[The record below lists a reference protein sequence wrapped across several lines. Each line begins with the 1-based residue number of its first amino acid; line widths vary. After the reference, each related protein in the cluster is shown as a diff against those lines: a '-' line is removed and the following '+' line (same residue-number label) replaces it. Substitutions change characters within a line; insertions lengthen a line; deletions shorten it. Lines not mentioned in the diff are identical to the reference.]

1 VQRNRHSY
9 FPAFDG
15 LRGIAILPVLML
27 HVGVNA
33 LPSSDLLRELTR
45 GWYGVDL
52 FFVLSGFLITR
63 ILLGELEST
72 GTLDIGRFYRRRVLR
87 LGPAYATMLTAVF
100 AGAMIFD
107 RAALARVPQVLPA
120 LATYTYNYELA
131 ARGPHFDVLVVDW
144 SLCVEEQFYLVWP
157 WLLRYLKARR
167 ALWFCAGATVLLC
180 AYRTGLYALLNWGH
194 LDRPTPASAIWIYFA
209 SDTRIGV
216 ILVGCTAALL
226 LNHPHS
232 RRLWARMRRTRWL
245 PSLALTVVCVCVY
258 FVTGGRPSS
267 ASWRSATFG
276 YSLGAYTVA
285 ILIVALLAR
294 PSSTVARALSWRPLV
309 SLGKVS
315 YGVYL
320 FHTLIAWLLLRA
332 ADRAGVLHAGAYSL
346 GAFAIA
352 ALLVLVGTWI
362 VAWLHY
368 RFVERRFM
376 AMRDR
381 PRAGSGDGSQRQL
394 PPAPARVTA

>member
-1 VQRNRHSY
+1 VQRNRHTY
-9 FPAFDG
+9 VAAFDG
-15 LRGIAILPVLML
+15 LRGVAILPVLML
-27 HVGVNA
+27 HVGVDA
-33 LPSSDLLRELTR
+33 LPSCNLLRELTR

-72 GTLDIGRFYRRRVLR
+72 GTLDIGRFYLRRVLR
-87 LGPAYATMLTAVF
+87 LGPAYATMLAAVF
-100 AGAMIFD
+100 AGALVFD

-120 LATYTYNYELA
+120 LATYTYNYQLA
-131 ARGPHFDVLVVDW
+131 ARGPHFDVLVVVW

-157 WLLRYLKARR
+157 WLLRYLKAQR

-232 RRLWARMRRTRWL
+232 RRLWARMRMARWL
-245 PSLALTVVCVCVY
+245 PSLALAALCVCVY

-285 ILIVALLAR
+285 ILIIALLAR
-294 PSSTVARALSWRPLV
+294 PSSIVARALSWRPLV

-332 ADRAGVLHAGAYSL
+332 ADRAGMLRAGAYSL
-346 GAFAIA
+346 SAFAIA
-352 ALLVLVGTWI
+352 AVLVLVATWI
-362 VAWLHY
+362 AAWLHY

-381 PRAGSGDGSQRQL
+381 PRAGSGDGSERRLQH
-394 PPAPARVTA
+394 APARVIA

>member
-1 VQRNRHSY
+1 MQRNGHSY

-15 LRGIAILPVLML
+15 LRGIAILPVLLL
-27 HVGVNA
+27 HVGVNL

-63 ILLGELEST
+63 ILLEEIERT
-72 GTLDIGRFYRRRVLR
+72 GTLDVGRFYKRRVLR
-87 LGPAYATMLTAVF
+87 LGPAYVTMLTAVF

-120 LATYTYNYELA
+120 LATYTYNYQLA
-131 ARGPHFDVLVVDW
+131 ARGPHFDVLVVVW

-157 WLLRYLKARR
+157 WLLRCLRARR
-167 ALWFCAGATVLLC
+167 ALWFCAGATILLC

-194 LDRPTPASAIWIYFA
+194 LERPTPASAIWIYFA

-226 LNHPHS
+226 LKHPDS
-232 RRLWARMRRTRWL
+232 RRLWARLRRARWF
-245 PSLALTVVCVCVY
+245 PCLALALLCVCVF

-276 YSLGAYTVA
+276 YSLGAYMVA

-294 PSSTVARALSWRPLV
+294 PSSIVTRALSWRPLV
-309 SLGKVS
+309 ALGKVS

-320 FHTLIAWLLLRA
+320 FHTLVAWLLLRA
-332 ADRAGVLHAGAYSL
+332 AHGAGIAHAGAYSPA
-346 GAFAIA
+346 AFAIGA
-352 ALLVLVGTWI
+352 VLVLVGTWI

-381 PRAGSGDGSQRQL
+381 PRAGSGNDSERQL
-394 PPAPARVTA
+394 QPAPARVIA